1 MPADE
6 LSENHT
12 FTEAAALN
20 NAEISALLRAS
31 SASSFKLSEKVM
43 QAPLTFQ
50 KKTLAEVAQAAV
62 DEALIA
68 ESIEPSKPH
77 HELTKDTVYNSD
89 QSEPSD
95 HVVINNSQENQND
108 FLEPIDHA
116 QQEPVIESPSDGAIV
131 EALKARVEELEA
143 KLLEAEAAFNHL
155 KAEKDAA
162 EQSKSRISDILKK
175 IPLLA
180 ADEEEKFCLEVMSVV
195 EDIVRQRIG
204 NEISTHPEKFILKI
218 NQKITELYNKGSRA
232 VITLNSEDFAAVKHI
247 LPKETVFENIEFAT
261 AEELGHGDV
270 RIVMG
275 SLHID
280 DKLQSVPVMPNS
292 KNLIE

>member
-12 FTEAAALN
+12 FSEAAALN

-31 SASSFKLSEKVM
+31 SASTFELSDKVM
-43 QAPLTFQ
+43 QSPLSFQ
-50 KKTLAEVAQAAV
+50 KKTLAEVARVAV

-68 ESIEPSKPH
+68 EPTESRKPEH
-77 HELTKDTVYNSD
+77 KLTKYTEYDSD

-95 HVVINNSQENQND
+95 HLMINNSQENQKD

-116 QQEPVIESPSDGAIV
+116 QPERVIETPSEGPIV
-131 EALKARVEELEA
+131 QALKARVEELEA

-155 KAEKDAA
+155 KAEKDVS
-162 EQSKSRISDILKK
+162 EQSMSEITDILKK

-180 ADEEEKFCLEVMSVV
+180 ADEEQKFGLEVMSVV

-204 NEISTHPEKFILKI
+204 HEISMHPEKFILKI
-218 NQKITELYNKGSRA
+218 NQKITDLYSKGSRV
-232 VITLNSEDFAAVKHI
+232 VITLNSEDLEEVKRI
-247 LPKETVFENIEFAT
+247 LPAETAFENVEFAT
-261 AEELGHGDV
+261 SEELGHGDV

-280 DKLQSVPVMPNS
+280 DKLQSVPVTPNS
-292 KNLIE
+292 KNLIK